1 MRSQIPHIS
10 LVVIERYNK
19 CLNPGII
26 RHECRQQMIF
36 NSFKFIVLFP
46 LIFLLYYAIPAK
58 YQKLRNLFLLAVSYL
73 LYMQWKP
80 VYALILLSVTV
91 VTFCS
96 ALSVSKSKRPQR
108 VLTVGVLLS
117 LLPLAFFKYFNFINE
132 TVSNGLAMIGLD
144 FHLEGLNWAVPIGI
158 SFFTFQ
164 ALGYLW
170 DVYYKRQE
178 AEYDFLTYALFV
190 SFFPSI
196 LSGPINKASLVIPQL
211 KNLRPYFNYSK
222 AVEGLK
228 MLLWGMF
235 MKVVVADRVALYV
248 DTVLPNY
255 ENFTGLSCFM
265 ASLLYTVQIYADF
278 AGYSLMAIGV
288 GKVLGFEL
296 TENFCRPYFAVSVTD
311 FWHRWHISLS
321 TWLKDYV
328 YIPMGGSRCSKLRN
342 YWNIFVTFLVS
353 GIWHGANWTFI
364 VWGCMHGVCQIL
376 EKMLGQQKCNYGWFG
391 KVLKIIITFLL
402 VNFAWIFFRM
412 STLADAC
419 GVIARIFDPTLPM
432 TIYIA
437 SNTETFL
444 CLWGLS
450 LLFIKDF
457 SDEYYPQKLHLF
469 NNEKKVVR
477 WVSYLIIFTLI
488 MLTGVFGADQ
498 FIYANF

>member
-1 MRSQIPHIS
+1 
-10 LVVIERYNK
+10 
-19 CLNPGII
+19 
-26 RHECRQQMIF
+26 MIF
-36 NSFKFIVLFP
+36 NSFNFIILFP

-58 YQKLRNLFLLAVSYL
+58 YQNARNLFLLAVSYL
-73 LYMQWKP
+73 LYLQWKP
-80 VYALILLSVTV
+80 IYALILLGVTV
-91 VTFCS
+91 VTFYS
-96 ALSVSKSKRPQR
+96 ALAITKAKRPKWT
-108 VLTVGVLLS
+108 VTVGVLLA
-117 LLPLAFFKYFNFINE
+117 LFPLTFFKYFNFINE
-132 TVSNGLAMIGLD
+132 TVSDGLAIVGLN
-144 FHLEGLNWAVPIGI
+144 FHLAGLNWAIPIGI

-178 AEYDFLTYALFV
+178 AEHDFFTYALFV

-196 LSGPINKASLVIPQL
+196 LSGPINKASLIIPQL
-211 KNLRPYFNYSK
+211 KQLRPYFDYSK

-248 DTVLPNY
+248 DTVLPSY
-255 ENFTGLSCFM
+255 ENYTGLSCFV
-265 ASLLYTVQIYADF
+265 ASLLYTIQIYADF

-296 TENFCRPYFAVSVTD
+296 TENFHRPYFAVSVTD

-364 VWGCMHGVCQIL
+364 VWGCMHGICQIV
-376 EKMLGQQKCNYGWFG
+376 EKILGQQKCNYGWFG
-391 KVLKIIITFLL
+391 KSVKIIITFLL
-402 VNFAWIFFRM
+402 INFAWIFFRM
-412 STLADAC
+412 PTLADAC
-419 GVIARIFDPTLPM
+419 KVIARIFDPTLPT
-432 TIYIA
+432 TIYKPEI
-437 SNTETFL
+437 SNTFFMVSAL
-444 CLWGLS
+444 I
-450 LLFIKDF
+450 LLLLKDF
-457 SDEYYPQKLHLF
+457 RDEYYPHRILLF
-469 NNEKKVVR
+469 ENRFAIVR
-477 WVSYLIIFTLI
+477 WCAYILVMILI
-488 MLTGVFGADQ
+488 MLEGVFSADQ